1 MYKKELFIFDMDGVL
16 IDSEPFWRQTQI
28 ELLAQFGITITS
40 EDCIRHTMGKRI
52 DDISQIWIKRFKL
65 DTTQESLTQSI
76 LEKAAH
82 LIALNGKAQQGIYRL
97 IECLQNKGCRIA
109 LATSSSAPII
119 SAVIDKLDIRSV
131 FELTLSAD
139 EVVNGKPS
147 PDVYLEVCRRL
158 EVSAENTLALED
170 SLTGVR
176 AAVAANITTI
186 AIPEHV
192 SEEFAIA
199 DHIVK
204 KIDDVIDIL
213 EKYFN

>member
-1 MYKKELFIFDMDGVL
+1 MRKKELFIFDMDGVL

-28 ELLAQFGITITS
+28 ELLAQFGITITA

-52 DDISQIWIKRFKL
+52 DDISRIWINLFQL
-65 DTTQESLTQSI
+65 DTTPESLTQSI

-82 LIALNGKAQQGIYRL
+82 IIKLNGKAKEGVYTL
-97 IECLQNKGCRIA
+97 IEFLQSKECRIA
-109 LATSSSAPII
+109 LATSSSALII
-119 SAVIDKLDIRSV
+119 STVIDKLGIRNV

-158 EVSAENTLALED
+158 EVSTENTLALED

-176 AAVAANITTI
+176 AAVAADITTI
-186 AIPEHV
+186 AIPECV
-192 SEEFAIA
+192 SEAFNIA
-199 DHIVK
+199 DHIVE
-204 KIDDVIDIL
+204 KIEDTIEITA
-213 EKYFN
+213 KYF